1 MRIKAGDREIIG
13 VEAYAERVWH
23 EGAARP
29 ALRLELAGGLGEDEL
44 AALTAGDIAIVDEA
58 GVVQGTW
65 RGYNAVVRH
74 ELVLAQVTPLE
85 QAQSERDAAL
95 HEASHAQAEAAQV
108 RAAAADM
115 VPLMRD
121 SAALINAALPLIAPW
136 QPGRYAADDV
146 REYQGAPYRCIQAHD
161 SGASP
166 DWTPAAAPALWAQY
180 HGTGPDSAR
189 PYVAPSGAQDMYR
202 AGEWALWEGAAYR
215 CTADTA
221 YSPGEYPAA
230 WEAAQ

>member
-1 MRIKAGDREIIG
+1 MSVRTAVFVSGG
-13 VEAYAERVWH
+13 
-23 EGAARP
+23 GTNLQ
-29 ALRLELAGGLGEDEL
+29 ALIDA
-44 AALTAGDIAIVDEA
+44 
-58 GVVQGTW
+58 
-65 RGYNAVVRH
+65 
-74 ELVLAQVTPLE
+74 
-85 QAQSERDAAL
+85 RDAGAL
-95 HEASHAQAEAAQV
+95 KSASLALVVSSKPGVYALE
-108 RAAAADM
+108 RAAAAGI

-146 REYQGAPYRCIQAHD
+146 RTYQGAPYRCVQAHD

>member
-13 VEAYAERVWH
+13 AEAYAERVWH

-29 ALRLELAGGLGEDEL
+29 ALRLELAGGLGDGEL
-44 AALTAGDIAIVDEA
+44 AALTAGELAIVDEA

-95 HEASHAQAEAAQV
+95 
-108 RAAAADM
+108 
-115 VPLMRD
+115 
-121 SAALINAALPLIAPW
+121 INAALPLIAPW

-146 REYQGAPYRCIQAHD
+146 REYQGAPYRCVQAHD